1 MWEEL
6 GSTLKGKV
14 NVGKVDCTVEKQ
26 LCERFKVRGYPS
38 LRFVKDANMYPYR
51 GAERTTAALTA
62 FATSD
67 YATQSAP
74 TKFTTAA
81 DFAAEAAAA
90 AAAPPPPTPPA
101 AEPAKPAAAAPAVPG
116 AERIAAAA
124 RDGVA
129 AKVSLLWDAPGAPG
143 PAGRWDGAHGPS
155 DLVRTLSDSN
165 FDQKTSKGTW
175 LLQLCAPNVRACEIY
190 RATTDRLATT
200 VKQEDANVAAVDCTL
215 ERTLCD
221 RLQVVQFP
229 TLLLVNG
236 GKMHPYT
243 GERSHDKLTQFVYSQ
258 FRQVAGVPVPPRGT
272 EAPAAAKQAYLD
284 AMPQGMT
291 EQAAQAATGQPTNLA
306 AAAAA
311 ASAAA
316 TAPPTVSVAGVE
328 MEGDVVLLTEAN
340 APGLLSSGVWFVE
353 IYAPWCGHCKTFAP
367 VWGEF
372 ATQLKNSG
380 SPVRIAKFDGTVHTA
395 LADKL
400 KVAGFPTLR
409 FFKENVMYEWRG
421 AKRTPDLLQS
431 YIDSR
436 YTQTPSYPSPFAG
449 YVAPAAAAPVSVSQ
463 TTDRAKPARVSPL
476 WDASDAPGAK
486 GRWDGSPT
494 TSALV
499 RDVTAANWNVRSKA
513 SSLLHLCDLA
523 EKQCAF
529 YRPTLERVASTL
541 LSHSIDVIAIDCA
554 VERVLCIKLGV
565 GNMPDVR
572 MLAGGQMYA
581 YNDVRN
587 HDKLVEFATSG
598 FRAGKAIAIPQLDKA
613 ALAEDA
619 AGAPAAATEAAAA
632 PVAPPAAAPVAAP
645 ATAAAPAVDTKAP
658 TPTTQ
663 TWPGVTVLTLTNFA
677 LTTAYGD
684 WLVAFVRSGE
694 AESEAFSA
702 LMSVFAAKK
711 TLGTVSLSVIDC
723 ANESV
728 LCGAFG
734 VRATPRVAIFSTNKY
749 YKHDGALTTAAITE
763 FAEWRW
769 RGMQGTNLGDSP
781 NEFAIWARIDVIVAI
796 VFAMVVGFAGAR
808 CVGSSRQQNAPVAS
822 PVSHQPT
829 TNNNSNNNNHNNNN
843 NNTNAHAHNANNAN
857 KNNQKKPGQR

>member
-1 MWEEL
+1 
-6 GSTLKGKV
+6 V

-38 LRFVKDANMYPYR
+38 LRFVKDAQMYPYR
-51 GAERTTAALTA
+51 GAERTAAALSA
-62 FATSD
+62 FATAD
-67 YATQSAP
+67 YATLSAP
-74 TKFTTAA
+74 SKFTTAA

-90 AAAPPPPTPPA
+90 AAQPPPPSPPA
-101 AEPAKPAAAAPAVPG
+101 APATQPAAAAAADKG
-116 AERIAAAA
+116 AADAARIAAAA

-129 AKVSLLWDAPGAPG
+129 VKVSLLWDAPGAPG

-165 FDQKTSKGTW
+165 FDQKTSTGTW

-200 VKQEDANVAAVDCTL
+200 VKQESANVAAVDCTL
-215 ERTLCD
+215 ERPLCD

-229 TLLLVNG
+229 TILLVNG

-243 GERSHDKLTQFVYSQ
+243 GDRSHDKLTQFVYSQ
-258 FRQVAGVPVPPRGT
+258 YRQVASVPVPPRGT
-272 EAPAAAKQAYLD
+272 EAPAAAKQAYID
-284 AMPQGMT
+284 AIPQQMS
-291 EQAAQAATGQPTNLA
+291 EQAAAATTGQATNLAEA

-316 TAPPTVSVAGVE
+316 LPTVSVGGVE

-367 VWGEF
+367 TWAEF
-372 ATQLKNSG
+372 ASQLKKAG

-409 FFKENVMYEWRG
+409 FLKENVMYEWRG

-436 YTQTPSYPSPFAG
+436 YTQTPSYPSPFIG
-449 YVAPAAAAPVSVSQ
+449 YVPPAAAAPVSVSQ

-494 TSALV
+494 SSALV

-541 LSHSIDVIAIDCA
+541 LSHSVDVIAIDCA

-565 GNMPDVR
+565 SNMPDVR
-572 MLAGGQMYA
+572 MLANNQMYS

-619 AGAPAAATEAAAA
+619 AAAAGIARPDAAAVEPA
-632 PVAPPAAAPVAAP
+632 SAPAAAPVVVAAPP
-645 ATAAAPAVDTKAP
+645 ATAAPAAAGEVKA
-658 TPTTQ
+658 TTQ

-723 ANESV
+723 ATESV

-749 YKHDGALTTAAITE
+749 FKHDGALTTAAITE

-769 RGMQGTNLGDSP
+769 RGMHGANLGDSP
-781 NEFAIWARIDVIVAI
+781 NELAIWARIDVIVAI
-796 VFAMVVGFAGAR
+796 VFAMLVGFAGAR
-808 CVGSSRQQNAPVAS
+808 CVGGSSARQQPAASNVANNNATA
-822 PVSHQPT
+822 
-829 TNNNSNNNNHNNNN
+829 NNNSNNNNNNTNNNN
-843 NNTNAHAHNANNAN
+843 NNDNN
-857 KNNQKKPGQR
+857 KNQKKHGGHR